1 MPVMLLLSSAAT
13 TERHGTHV
21 RKHPALLLA
30 DLRPSF
36 ALRYNSSTP
45 FLGLQRNST
54 RRSGSRLQRG
64 DFVQWIGLVIAIV
77 AALFAEELA
86 LGGRPDIQ
94 VKLAVGWLLG
104 FGAFCGL
111 VLGCIGAREGWETP
125 TRYASIMLLNM
136 LLSPDNLVVFMMFL
150 KHSKLPLRCH
160 RRVISDGFI
169 FAALLR
175 LVTMLATGK
184 LIEAFA
190 PLQVVLAAAVF
201 AKGLQMTAGMCSHPT
216 ESEGE
221 PEAEEP
227 EHHWAVRSLQR
238 VLPVRWSADTDDL
251 YLARDEASGRLHITR
266 TSALMFAI
274 GCSDLTFSSDNITA
288 VLALTRDPFTL
299 SVSKTE
305 TFPLPMLCQR
315 PACPQVT
322 MTLSILLLRPVYFLA
337 AAFIDHLDALDAALG
352 VILILIGGKLLLGQA
367 GVEVPVWAVVS
378 AVTAWRLLVMCYI
391 ACSSRRGATAAEG
404 GEEKQ
409 QKGGADDEGACD
421 SPDTSP
427 RPAIKGELRA
437 AKDVEKDH
445 LLAC

>member
-30 DLRPSF
+30 PSF

-299 SVSKTE
+299 SV
-305 TFPLPMLCQR
+305 
-315 PACPQVT
+315 T

-367 GVEVPVWAVVS
+367 GVEAQ
-378 AVTAWRLLVMCYI
+378 R
-391 ACSSRRGATAAEG
+391 
-404 GEEKQ
+404 
-409 QKGGADDEGACD
+409 
-421 SPDTSP
+421 
-427 RPAIKGELRA
+427 LRA
-437 AKDVEKDH
+437 VLVLTVFRPH
-445 LLAC
+445 T